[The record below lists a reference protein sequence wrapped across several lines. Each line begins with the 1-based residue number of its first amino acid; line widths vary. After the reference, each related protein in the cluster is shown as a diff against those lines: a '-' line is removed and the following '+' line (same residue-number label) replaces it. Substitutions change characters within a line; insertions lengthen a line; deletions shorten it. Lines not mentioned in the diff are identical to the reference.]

1 LKYKPAKILKLAAK
15 KPWTLTKKLHSIDT
29 FLAFYPKHFDLKSEK
44 LGKKAKSLKIFFS
57 RTVSAMGEQKP
68 FLESLR
74 GPFSSLFEAT
84 SCDRYFSDY
93 ASESAKV

>member
-1 LKYKPAKILKLAAK
+1 MCLGVSSLRFV
-15 KPWTLTKKLHSIDT
+15 HEV
-29 FLAFYPKHFDLKSEK
+29 PKFRIFFGTGSE
-44 LGKKAKSLKIFFS
+44 KAKSLKIFFS
-57 RTVSAMGEQKP
+57 RTVSATGEQTP
-68 FLESLR
+68 VLESLR